1 MQLFYRSWEL
11 ECFSTRSGIRGTF
24 ETEKGKYQ
32 FVGFVNKSDLKFYGK
47 LIAISFGLNW
57 IWEMTQM
64 FGYDKKPATSVV
76 ESIIF
81 CTLATVIDA
90 VVTLAIY
97 RLLEFF
103 GNHRNRLFYLCA
115 ALFGAIC
122 AIGFEWFAF
131 RFNLWSYSQ
140 QMPILPLF
148 GVGLLPFL
156 QLTLLVP
163 LAIWLT
169 VKIRKN

>member
-1 MQLFYRSWEL
+1 
-11 ECFSTRSGIRGTF
+11 
-24 ETEKGKYQ
+24 
-32 FVGFVNKSDLKFYGK
+32 
-47 LIAISFGLNW
+47 
-57 IWEMTQM
+57 MTQM
-64 FGYDKKPATSVV
+64 VGYDKKPATSVV

-103 GNHRNRLFYLCA
+103 VNYRNRLFYLCA

-122 AIGFEWFAF
+122 AIGFEWFAS

-140 QMPILPLF
+140 QMPILPFF